1 MAVNEKQDKKKK
13 TTGVGIRTKLLFWLL
28 LIALVPMA
36 VVGAVGYSL
45 SSSSLEKQSFDN
57 LESMLN
63 LQKQTLEDYFLER
76 TRNLENLVDDVQ
88 ILKEKEFAKMAAI
101 KIQKE
106 KQVSSFFEL
115 RFRDIATFVADPQQQ
130 KAFTALSSSN
140 VSQSVQEKYS
150 SYFNGWLKNQG
161 LGSLIMTGNNG
172 RVIYSTD
179 KDIKKGA
186 SLTKKAGTPEL
197 AAYEKGKKNLGFT
210 DFSRSSLRKDS
221 PAAYFSAPVKQG
233 KQTLG
238 VILFR
243 LPNNAFAEV
252 MQDRTSLG
260 ETGEAY
266 MVGPDGMFRSD
277 SRYFEEST
285 LIRQDFLV
293 DTESVAEGLADISGE
308 RVIINYRGEY
318 VLSSYMPI
326 SVEGLSWVLIVE
338 IDQVEAMTP
347 RQKGEESDYFAVYA
361 KKYGYPDLYL
371 LEPDGYI
378 FYSAAHHGDYRT
390 NILTGEFKDTS
401 FSETVKTV
409 LEDKKMVISDISHYQ
424 AADNEAASFLAMPFL
439 QDDQVSMIVALRLPI
454 DQINAIMATR
464 GGLGGSG
471 DSYLVGS
478 DKLWRTES
486 LQAKSHN
493 IESTSLNPKLKVD
506 TKPVREAL
514 AGKSGTGITVNG
526 FGDTVLASWKPFS
539 FQELNWAI
547 VNEVNQAEVS
557 KPVTKLLK
565 TSTLLGVGGV
575 VAVLLLSFLVSGGI
589 TRQVGA
595 IMGAMAKVE
604 TGDYDTK
611 AEVISN
617 DELGTMASSFNEMIG
632 TTKDLIVNR
641 KEEHDQL
648 QESIMELLMEISGI
662 SDGDMTVRATVH
674 EDATGTVADSLN
686 MMLEELSLAIGKIK
700 NYSEEVG
707 VTANSLSSSTDKL
720 AVRSDSQAELVT
732 GAVGEINRMT
742 DAIGEAAM
750 QAHASAET
758 SALST
763 VAATEGTKAVEDT
776 SRAMEAIRGNVQD
789 TARAI
794 KRLGE
799 SSQEISDF
807 AKTINDISDRT
818 SILALNASIQAAA
831 AGEEGR
837 GFAVVAEEIQR
848 LSERSAGSTR
858 QIDTLIRNILG
869 EISDAGVSMDS
880 SIQEVVRGT
889 KLSEDAL
896 AKLNDI
902 NMRSA
907 EVSELIGAVSRITNE
922 QAASSVEV
930 AKTMNEIGV
939 ISTEAA
945 RETRTS
951 STSMRDMA
959 QVADE
964 MLQAVAI
971 FKLDDKDIKVA
982 AVATDDD
989 SLVSIEAEEINEKD
1003 AEAEDLAFLL
1013 SDES

>member
-1 MAVNEKQDKKKK
+1 MAEKSTKNITRKNA
-13 TTGVGIRTKLLFWLL
+13 GMGIRIKLLFWLL
-28 LIALVPMA
+28 LIALIPMGLIG
-36 VVGAVGYSL
+36 VTSYSL

-63 LQKQTLEDYFLER
+63 LQRQTLEDYFSER

-88 ILKEKEFAKMAAI
+88 ILKEKEFAKMTAI
-101 KIQKE
+101 KMQKE

-115 RFRDIATFVADPQQQ
+115 RFRDIATFVTASQQ
-130 KAFTALSSSN
+130 KEAFTALSSLDSF
-140 VSQSVQEKYS
+140 QEANNKYS
-150 SYFNGWLKNQG
+150 TYFKGWLNDQG
-161 LGSLIMTGNNG
+161 LESLIMVGTDG

-179 KDIKKGA
+179 EGIDMGS
-186 SLTKKAGTPEL
+186 SLTVEKGTPEF
-197 AAYEKGKKNLGFT
+197 AAYDKGRKQVAFT
-210 DFSRSSLRKDS
+210 DFVRSSLREDA

-233 KQTLG
+233 ETTLG

-243 LPNNAFAEV
+243 LPNNAFADI
-252 MQDRTSLG
+252 MQERTSLG
-260 ETGEAY
+260 ETGETY
-266 MVGPDGMFRSD
+266 MVGPDGMFRTD

-293 DTESVAEGLADISGE
+293 DTESVAEGLADITGE

-318 VLSSYMPI
+318 VLSSYVPV

-347 RQKGEESDYFAVYA
+347 RQKGQELDYFAAYA

-390 NILTGEFKDTS
+390 NILTGEFKDSS
-401 FSETVKTV
+401 FSKTVQTV
-409 LEDKKMVISDISHYQ
+409 LENKKMVISDINHYQ
-424 AADNEAASFLAMPFL
+424 AADNKAASFLAMPFL

-454 DQINAIMATR
+454 QQINAIMATH
-464 GGLGGSG
+464 GGLGGTG

-486 LQAKSHN
+486 LQAKNHN
-493 IESTSLNPKLKVD
+493 VKSTSLNPKLKVD

-539 FQELNWAI
+539 FQDLNWAI
-547 VNEVNQAEVS
+547 VNEVSQAEIS
-557 KPVTKLLK
+557 KPVTKLLN
-565 TSTLLGVGGV
+565 TSLMLAAGGV

-595 IMGAMAKVE
+595 IMSAMSRVE
-604 TGDYDTK
+604 TGDYDTR

-632 TTKDLIVNR
+632 TTKDLITDR
-641 KEEHDQL
+641 QEEHDQL
-648 QESIMELLMEISGI
+648 QQSIMELLMDISAL
-662 SDGDMTVRATVH
+662 SEGDMTVRATVH

-686 MMLEELSLAIGKIK
+686 MMLEELSLAIAKIK
-700 NYSEEVG
+700 KYSEEVG
-707 VTANSLSSSTDKL
+707 VTANTLSSSTDKL
-720 AVRSDSQAELVT
+720 AVRSDAQAELVT
-732 GAVGEINRMT
+732 GAVREINKMT
-742 DAIGEAAM
+742 KAIGEAAM
-750 QAHASAET
+750 RAQASAET

-763 VAATEGTKAVEDT
+763 IAATEGTKAVEDT
-776 SRAMEAIRGNVQD
+776 GRAMDAIRGNVQD

-807 AKTINDISDRT
+807 ARTINEISDRT

-858 QIDTLIRNILG
+858 QIDTLVRNILG

-902 NMRSA
+902 NTRSA
-907 EVSELIGAVSRITNE
+907 EVTELIGAVSRTTNE
-922 QAASSVEV
+922 QATSSGEV

-939 ISTEAA
+939 ISTESA

-951 STSMRDMA
+951 STSIRDMA
-959 QVADE
+959 HVADE

-971 FKLDDKDIKVA
+971 FKLNADN
-982 AVATDDD
+982 TG
-989 SLVSIEAEEINEKD
+989 SQSIEADDLSILLG
-1003 AEAEDLAFLL
+1003 ED
-1013 SDES
+1013 S